1 MFELNGEQYSLQQ
14 VEEAAK
20 QSNMSLDDYI
30 SEYSLVKIED
40 EGKTTGVADKGA
52 TVTPTTGQAPEVT
65 ELESVDISLDS
76 QPKRSVRGGTRKKEL
91 EKKEIK
97 QEQDLILDEIED
109 LEVYDDT
116 LDTVADDKKIKL
128 QELARKQIE
137 NDYKAN
143 DVLEYTISPEEI
155 DQRAQDIL
163 DEKNKPSLLKSYGA
177 QTVRGFAGF
186 AKGLSQLEE
195 TIKYSLLETAL
206 DVFDPDYKGTVEE
219 KESIMALIKSGGMTS
234 PVGPGLGPS
243 SNYQDFIAKL
253 EPSVREYEDITITE
267 EIEKGNYLLAGE
279 RAVGAALESLPSI
292 VAAATGYGGLAM
304 LAGSVAGG
312 KFQEEFEADPQKST
326 GVLLANATGTGL
338 IEASFE
344 LVTRGIL
351 RKAKILK
358 DSGNEQA
365 AKDLIRGGAGS
376 LVKNLGLNT
385 IKEGGSEAATKVT
398 TLLFDK
404 YGVMGVG
411 GLDRDIDWAKEA
423 YNIID
428 EGIVGSIMGSGTT
441 LAGSLANSDEAIV
454 DRAQTILMPA
464 ESKNEMV
471 AIANNM
477 SKLFNDRDKAN
488 SPEGVRIID
497 EALANETRKMQ
508 DIREESNAALYNMTP
523 AELKVYAANQNQ
535 LSKLR
540 QQIQDPKEIESV
552 KKLANEKF
560 KQIRGENSVLFN
572 EAAERRMQRGIDAIT
587 KAAENLDGVAV
598 KEFETTEQVKKFIQ
612 EQDPEADLKA
622 SQQQGFVVQNPSTG
636 EQTVIINKEVA
647 GKEKAVN
654 IGAHEFGHVILF
666 NTVKDSPET
675 AINLGR
681 SLLNELQRI
690 DPNQIK
696 SSKFKQ
702 RLQQYSSDPESIQ
715 MEEVLTLFS
724 DALATGDIKF
734 KENVFTRVGD
744 QIRRTMQSL
753 GFKTKFNNGRD
764 VYNFIKDY
772 NRTIAKG
779 NIGKAQLAAAKEG
792 VKGAL
797 VEDAKKQ
804 TDEQIIKE
812 SRSEEASQRVQEIYD
827 QQGTAGA
834 FEIIEQF
841 KPITSKLV
849 ERRSEAP
856 GFDRQLLTDEI
867 ETGKRGIID
876 LISEYDPESGVPLA
890 AYINKFLPARAIES
904 SNRILGEEFTEDV
917 TEARGVVAEEADVE
931 VAEQPKGPKKP
942 TETTRFSDTALSNL
956 GVKNKAEAEKQI
968 SDATNKAFEG
978 QDVTRFGQ
986 TKNVPVAVAEIYGKM
1001 FGVNPETI
1009 YNKKRNYSK
1018 KDSEGLTRIKQ
1029 YLIDNAT
1036 SDFARLP
1043 KTKDDFGKA
1052 TFIPNNVMN
1061 ALYTGG
1067 ELTGTLK
1074 DYLDLIRE
1082 KPIKPIYRDRVGQ
1095 TIRGLFNTSIRNRM
1109 VEDLIPS
1116 KPERARAGVKFAK
1129 SEAKLKVRQ
1138 NRFEVSGKNGI
1149 VIMRDNAEQFAKAN
1163 NVTIEFEGE
1172 TITAKNLDSKNP
1184 KHRAYVQQQIENE
1197 LWKYFPLEA
1206 IDASTVVGYR
1216 DGFYFTK
1223 EEWAK
1228 TSERAK
1234 TNKAEWLARGNK
1246 LNYNLEAVKAAKAV
1260 KTPPKNKEYYSSD
1273 KFKNKLKNWK
1283 AGVKAIL
1290 DGGANAIKADPN
1302 MYLPIYAIFSTQ
1314 SQSSSHLVRNMS
1326 VERGASEAFIN
1337 ATRSTPT
1344 VKEHVEPSNEMAPL
1358 MYEAMLFD
1366 EVDVLMPVV
1375 DLVYYQLGITKT
1387 QDDKTLDVSGMYG
1400 DPYNYKTTQTDEFN
1414 EALREY
1420 FKTGDVDKILSP
1432 LIRYFNPQVNNNTSE
1447 DNIPGFNS
1455 NTLIFEGKTVAEI
1468 YTKQLTKSEQNN
1480 DNLFYQ
1486 NELTYQVLKG
1496 DITQQQAV
1504 ERLNEFTKIKTLV
1517 KASKSND
1524 GKLPPGIR
1532 LEDPK
1537 TFDKFDMAN
1546 TVARRMFPKQANSDA
1561 VKSGRL
1567 TAYEALDPDQKFIVM
1582 QEVPGSPIV
1591 KQTIDLMATS
1601 DEAIKFSRN
1610 ADAPNKGISVWDFDD
1625 TLATTKSNVLYTM
1638 PDGTEGTLT
1647 AEQFAKQG
1655 EQLLEEGAEFDFS
1668 EFEKVTKGAKGP
1680 MFEKAVTR
1688 NRKFG
1693 NDNVFILTARTQA
1706 AAEPIHQFLKA
1717 IGLDIPLKNIV
1728 GLGNSTPE
1736 AKARWV
1742 VGKAAEGYNDFYF
1755 ADDAYKNVKAVQD
1768 ALNVLD
1774 VKSKVRQA
1782 YVKHSKSEALD
1793 KGFNDILEQTT
1804 GIASEKEYKKV
1815 KAEVAGASLGRV
1827 FRGIPYSAQDL
1838 VGLLYETLGKGKLG
1852 DSQMAW
1858 WKKHLLDPYARAVND
1873 IDNARLNVMQ
1883 DYRALKKQLGFVP
1896 KNLRKKVPGE
1906 PFTREQ
1912 AVRVYIWNKLGYDVP
1927 GISQQDLKE
1936 LTDYVTDSA
1945 DLQVFADQVIAIQ
1958 KGEIAKPKEGWP
1970 AGTITTDIQES
1981 INTGVRAKYLTQWQN
1996 NVDVIFSEKNMNKL
2010 EAAYGKKYRK
2020 AMENMLDRMK
2030 TGRNRR
2036 FSDDSL
2042 TGRFTDWLQGSI
2054 GAIMFFNSRSSLLQ
2068 NLSSINFLNFTDNN
2082 PLAAARA
2089 FANQKQYWSDFV
2101 TLINSDFLKARR
2113 SGLRMNV
2120 NEADI
2125 ADMAKKGGP
2134 RAVISKLLQFGFT
2147 PTQIADSFAIASGG
2161 ATFYRN
2167 RIKTYTKQGLSQQEA
2182 EAKAFEDFRETA
2194 EESQQSA
2201 RPDRISMQQA
2211 GPLGRLI
2218 LAFQNTPSQYARII
2232 DKSIR
2237 DLKNGRGDRKT
2248 NISKIIYYSTVQNLM
2263 FNALQQALFAMA
2275 FDDEEPEDEEKKEK
2289 YVNILN
2295 SMADS
2300 LLRGTGVAGGVMSVT
2315 KNAIIRIIRESQKDN
2330 PNYEKVGADLQRIA
2344 PPVSSKLSK
2353 INQAARS
2360 FKWDKDEMINGG
2372 WGLDNPAYLAVG
2384 NVVSA
2389 TTNIPMD
2396 RGIKKIN
2403 NLMKASDSELE
2414 TWERLALL
2422 GGWQDWE
2429 IGINDDKK
2437 KKKPQDK
2444 QESKLIKSK
2453 IIKSKTTTR

>member
-20 QSNMSLDDYI
+20 QSSMSLDDYV
-30 SEYSLVKIED
+30 SEYGLIKMED
-40 EGKTTGVADKGA
+40 EGKTNGVADEGA

-65 ELESVDISLDS
+65 ELESVDISSES
-76 QPKRSVRGGTRKKEL
+76 QPKRSVRGETRKKEL
-91 EKKEIK
+91 EDRSVEDQEEKTTDDSNWENYDFIDDVGKRLKISLKSIEQGMTRLPAFVNEIKFAISKPFLSEEDKNYFDNLSTEEQQEFVNKIGGAQQLASSAIGLAQMPVDAQESLEKSEETRKELEELESELVQFDNTIAQDIADGNIGRATVRTASQAIAAIPSVVQAFIPYVGIPSIVLGEASKASGEAQRKGENISLKTIGYSSIIGASEGLLEIFTKKIGKSVYKSLVDKPKEVVEKNIKDLVLNVSKSAGSEGLSESGTLTINKLADAVILKDEKAFDNYMLELADTFIVGSAVGGPLRGTGEAGSMLVNAAESRSVNKELKNSKYENLTQAFEDPNVDEATVNLSENKYTEKFLDFDLKKKVESGELTTEQAAEIKNNFLQTQGAANSLKPLNLSTTDKAQVIDLVKEKKSLENTIKQVDDTALTEPQNQRVKEINNLLRDFSTK
-97 QEQDLILDEIED
+97 AIVQETAKVKSVLGGLKSVGVKEPMSTKEIENYLLKNNIAKDKSDAIKKSGQGALIFQDPDTKEQTIIVNKDIGNVADASHEGLHALIYETVRKSPDTAIRLGESLQQELNKIDPNLIED
-109 LEVYDDT
+109 L
-116 LDTVADDKKIKL
+116 
-128 QELARKQIE
+128 
-137 NDYKAN
+137 
-143 DVLEYTISPEEI
+143 
-155 DQRAQDIL
+155 
-163 DEKNKPSLLKSYGA
+163 G
-177 QTVRGFAGF
+177 
-186 AKGLSQLEE
+186 
-195 TIKYSLLETAL
+195 
-206 DVFDPDYKGTVEE
+206 
-219 KESIMALIKSGGMTS
+219 
-234 PVGPGLGPS
+234 
-243 SNYQDFIAKL
+243 
-253 EPSVREYEDITITE
+253 
-267 EIEKGNYLLAGE
+267 
-279 RAVGAALESLPSI
+279 
-292 VAAATGYGGLAM
+292 
-304 LAGSVAGG
+304 
-312 KFQEEFEADPQKST
+312 
-326 GVLLANATGTGL
+326 
-338 IEASFE
+338 
-344 LVTRGIL
+344 
-351 RKAKILK
+351 
-358 DSGNEQA
+358 
-365 AKDLIRGGAGS
+365 
-376 LVKNLGLNT
+376 
-385 IKEGGSEAATKVT
+385 
-398 TLLFDK
+398 
-404 YGVMGVG
+404 
-411 GLDRDIDWAKEA
+411 
-423 YNIID
+423 
-428 EGIVGSIMGSGTT
+428 
-441 LAGSLANSDEAIV
+441 
-454 DRAQTILMPA
+454 
-464 ESKNEMV
+464 
-471 AIANNM
+471 
-477 SKLFNDRDKAN
+477 
-488 SPEGVRIID
+488 
-497 EALANETRKMQ
+497 
-508 DIREESNAALYNMTP
+508 IRERLELYN
-523 AELKVYAANQNQ
+523 E
-535 LSKLR
+535 
-540 QQIQDPKEIESV
+540 DPS
-552 KKLANEKF
+552 
-560 KQIRGENSVLFN
+560 
-572 EAAERRMQRGIDAIT
+572 
-587 KAAENLDGVAV
+587 AV
-598 KEFETTEQVKKFIQ
+598 R
-612 EQDPEADLKA
+612 A
-622 SQQQGFVVQNPSTG
+622 
-636 EQTVIINKEVA
+636 
-647 GKEKAVN
+647 
-654 IGAHEFGHVILF
+654 
-666 NTVKDSPET
+666 
-675 AINLGR
+675 
-681 SLLNELQRI
+681 
-690 DPNQIK
+690 
-696 SSKFKQ
+696 
-702 RLQQYSSDPESIQ
+702 
-715 MEEVLTLFS
+715 EEVLTLFS
-724 DALATGDIKF
+724 DTVRTGAFKF
-734 KENVFTRVGD
+734 NENVFTKIGD
-744 QIRRTMQSL
+744 VIRQFLSSI
-753 GFKTKFNNGRD
+753 GVKAKFNNGRD

-772 NRTIAKG
+772 QRSIEKG
-779 NIGKAQLAAAKEG
+779 KLTRGQERAATEG
-792 VKGAL
+792 ATGRL
-797 VEDAKKQ
+797 VGPKIETFVETTTA
-804 TDEQIIKE
+804 KE

-867 ETGKRGIID
+867 ETGQRGIID
-876 LISEYDPESGVPLA
+876 LISEYDPDSGVPLA
-890 AYINKFLPARAIES
+890 AYINKFLPARAIEA
-904 SNRILGEEFTEDV
+904 SNRVLSEEFTEDV

-931 VAEQPKGPKKP
+931 VVEQPKGPKKP
-942 TETTRFSDTALSNL
+942 TETTRFSDTVLNNL

-968 SDATNKAFEG
+968 SDATNKAFKG

-986 TKNVPVAVAEIYGKM
+986 TKNIPVAVAEIYGKM

-1009 YNKKRNYSK
+1009 YDKKRNYSK

-1061 ALYTGG
+1061 ALYTDG

-1082 KPIKPIYRDRVGQ
+1082 KPVKPIYRDRVGQ

-1129 SEAKLKVRQ
+1129 VTKPKVRQ

-1290 DGGANAIKADPN
+1290 DGGADAIKADPN
-1302 MYLPIYAIFSTQ
+1302 MYLPVYAIFSTQ

-1337 ATRSTPT
+1337 ATKSTPT

-1375 DLVYYQLGITKT
+1375 DLIYYQLGITKT

-1455 NTLIFEGKTVAEI
+1455 NALIFEGKTVAEV
-1468 YTKQLTKSEQNN
+1468 YTKQLTKSKQNN

-1610 ADAPNKGISVWDFDD
+1610 ADAPDKGISVWDFDD

-1638 PDGTEGTLT
+1638 PNGTEGTLT

-1680 MFEKAVTR
+1680 MFEKAVART
-1688 NRKFG
+1688 RKFG

-1782 YVKHSKSEALD
+1782 YIKHSKSEALD
-1793 KGFNDILEQTT
+1793 KGFNDILEQTS

-1858 WKKHLLDPYARAVND
+1858 YKKHLLDPYARAVND
-1873 IDNARLNVMQ
+1873 IDNARLSVMQ

-1896 KNLRKKVPGE
+1896 KNLRKKLPGE

-1927 GISQQDLKE
+1927 GISNQDLKE
-1936 LTDYVTDSA
+1936 LSEYVADNA
-1945 DLQVFADQVIAIQ
+1945 DLQVFADQVIDIQ
-1958 KGEIAKPKEGWP
+1958 KGEYAKPKEGWP

-2020 AMENMLDRMK
+2020 AMENMLGRMK
-2030 TGRNRR
+2030 TGRNRN

-2042 TGRFTDWLQGSI
+2042 TARFTDWLQGSI
-2054 GAIMFFNSRSSLLQ
+2054 GAIMFFNSRSALLQ

-2089 FANQKQYWSDFV
+2089 FSNQKQYWSDFSK
-2101 TLINSDFLKARR
+2101 LINSDFLKARR

-2232 DKSIR
+2232 DKSVR
-2237 DLKNGRGDRKT
+2237 DLKNRRGDAKT
-2248 NISKIIYYSTVQNLM
+2248 NVSKIIYYATVQNLI
-2263 FNALQQALFAMA
+2263 FNALQQALFAFA

-2295 SMADS
+2295 SMSDS

-2315 KNAIIRIIRESQKDN
+2315 KNAIIRIVRESQKDN

-2396 RGIKKIN
+2396 RGVKKIN

-2429 IGINDDKK
+2429 IGIDDEEK

-2444 QESKLIKSK
+2444 QNKKESKLIKSK
-2453 IIKSKTTTR
+2453 IRKSKTK